1 MPRFAVPDNK
11 KAQRH
16 VEGATVVVGDWMYR
30 TKGGVDYL
38 MMIEAIREG
47 VHDATSSDV
56 FLFSGDVYRLQGVGA
71 GANAAFLGDM
81 EARGV
86 GRGEWGLP
94 KTVRVTI
101 ACSLEDADW
110 EIP

>member
-1 MPRFAVPDNK
+1 MPRFMVPDNR
-11 KAQRH
+11 KAQKN
-16 VEGATVVVGDWMYR
+16 VLVSTLVVGDWMYR
-30 TKGGVDYL
+30 TKDGVDYL
-38 MMIEAIREG
+38 MIIDAIGEG

-86 GRGEWGLP
+86 GRGEWGWP
-94 KTVRVTI
+94 KTARVTI